1 MIDLISSNNYIFF
14 IILMIMAAIPV
25 GFCAGLFGI
34 GGGLI
39 SVPFLFFIFDTL
51 IVDKQYIMHLSV
63 GTAFSITIMTSS
75 ASVMTHRKHGAV
87 DFNLLKTFGLFVG
100 LGVVFGTLL
109 ASFLNTKTLVLFFSI
124 IVYFFGAYL
133 LLVTENLKKEKIRF
147 NILPKI
153 FLGFF
158 SGFVSAPMGITG
170 AMINVPILK
179 FYGYPI
185 KKAIGTAAS
194 IGFIISLFGAIGF
207 FTSGTILKADLP
219 LSVGFINIPAFLIF
233 VPITTFMARV
243 GANTVHLMDK
253 IRIQRFFGI
262 FLYVIGTIFIYRF
275 LKL

>member
-14 IILMIMAAIPV
+14 IILMIIAAIPV

-51 IVDKQYIMHLSV
+51 ILDKQYIMHLSV

-147 NILPKI
+147 NIIPKI

-275 LKL
+275 LNL

>member
-1 MIDLISSNNYIFF
+1 MII
-14 IILMIMAAIPV
+14 AAIPV

-51 IVDKQYIMHLSV
+51 IIDKQYIMHLSV

-100 LGVVFGTLL
+100 IGVIFGTLL
-109 ASFLNTKTLVLFFSI
+109 ASFLNTKTLVLLFSV

-133 LLVTENLKKEKIRF
+133 LLIQENSKKFKAKF

-153 FLGFF
+153 IFGFF

-179 FYGYPI
+179 YFGYSI

-207 FTSGTILKADLP
+207 FTSGTLLRTNLP
-219 LSVGFINIPAFLIF
+219 FSIGFINIPAFLIF
-233 VPITTFMARV
+233 VPITTIMARV
-243 GANTVHLMDK
+243 GANTVHAMDK
-253 IRIQRFFGI
+253 IKVQRFFGI
-262 FLYVIGTIFIYRF
+262 FLYIIGTIFIYRF
-275 LKL
+275 LNL

>member
-1 MIDLISSNNYIFF
+1 MIDLISSNNYIFI

-147 NILPKI
+147 NIIPKI

-275 LKL
+275 LNL

>member
-133 LLVTENLKKEKIRF
+133 LLITENLKKEKIRF

-275 LKL
+275 LNL